1 MALMT
6 ENYPPVTENY
16 PPVTETYPPVP
27 PPLPASEPLVPL
39 PPQPQEEQPGTADV
53 VKDQAADLKQSGVE
67 AGQHAVG
74 VAQEQASQVA
84 AEATRQGRD
93 LLAQAQQQAAEQVAQ
108 GQQRLAAGLLSLS
121 DELSS
126 MADGSEQKGT
136 AAHLARQAAGRV
148 RGVGQWLDDRS
159 PAQVVDDVQ
168 AFARRKPGAFLAL
181 AVGAGLA
188 AGRLTRGLKS
198 AQSDDGD
205 PAASAPSTGTQ
216 PGSADVWS
224 ASLAEPL
231 ADPAAGSGY
240 PAPPLPATPIPA
252 TPIPAPPIPAPP
264 APVVASATET
274 PMVVD
279 EVGVVVAD
287 DGSTAPL
294 VDGLPATGAGSA
306 WDVDPQADELGT
318 LGRHEAGR
326 GGSQ

>member
-1 MALMT
+1 MALM
-6 ENYPPVTENY
+6 TENY

-27 PPLPASEPLVPL
+27 PSPPASEPLVPL

-93 LLAQAQQQAAEQVAQ
+93 LLAQAQQQAGDQVAQ

-121 DELSS
+121 AELSS

-136 AAHLARQAAGRV
+136 AASLARQAADRV

-159 PAQVVDDVQ
+159 PGQVVDDVQ
-168 AFARRKPGAFLAL
+168 AFARRRPGAFLAA
-181 AVGAGLA
+181 AVGVGLA
-188 AGRLTRGLKS
+188 GGRLTRGLKS

-205 PAASAPSTGTQ
+205 PSASTPRTGTQ

-224 ASLAEPL
+224 ASLAEPT
-231 ADPAAGSGY
+231 AGSGY
-240 PAPPLPATPIPA
+240 PAPPLPAT
-252 TPIPAPPIPAPP
+252 PIPAPP

-287 DGSTAPL
+287 DGSTTPL

-318 LGRHEAGR
+318 LGSHEAGR

>member
-1 MALMT
+1 MALM
-6 ENYPPVTENY
+6 TENY

-27 PPLPASEPLVPL
+27 PPPPASEPLVPL

-93 LLAQAQQQAAEQVAQ
+93 LLAQAQQQAGDQVAQ

-121 DELSS
+121 AELSS

-136 AAHLARQAAGRV
+136 AAHLARQAADRV
-148 RGVGQWLDDRS
+148 GGVGQWLDDRS
-159 PAQVVDDVQ
+159 PAQVVDEVQ
-168 AFARRKPGAFLAL
+168 AFARRRPGAFLAA
-181 AVGAGLA
+181 AVGVGLA

-198 AQSDDGD
+198 AQSDGGD
-205 PAASAPSTGTQ
+205 PAASTPATGTR

-231 ADPAAGSGY
+231 ADPAAGSDY
-240 PAPPLPATPIPA
+240 PATPLPATPIPA
-252 TPIPAPPIPAPP
+252 TPIPATP
-264 APVVASATET
+264 APVVAPATET

>member
-1 MALMT
+1 MALM
-6 ENYPPVTENY
+6 TENY

-27 PPLPASEPLVPL
+27 PLPPSEPLVPL
-39 PPQPQEEQPGTADV
+39 PPEPQEEQPGTADV

-67 AGQHAVG
+67 AGQHTVG

-93 LLAQAQQQAAEQVAQ
+93 LLVQAQQQAGDQVAQ
-108 GQQRLAAGLLSLS
+108 GQQRLAAGLLSLG

-136 AAHLARQAAGRV
+136 AANLARQAASRV

-168 AFARRKPGAFLAL
+168 AFARRRPGVFLAA
-181 AVGAGLA
+181 AVGVGLA
-188 AGRLTRGLKS
+188 AGRLTRGLKG

-205 PAASAPSTGTQ
+205 PAASTPRTGTQ
-216 PGSADVWS
+216 PASADVWS

-240 PAPPLPATPIPA
+240 PATPLPATP
-252 TPIPAPPIPAPP
+252 
-264 APVVASATET
+264 APVVAPATET
-274 PMVVD
+274 PTVVD
-279 EVGVVVAD
+279 EVGVIVAD

-294 VDGLPATGAGSA
+294 VDGLPGTGAGSA